1 MPFGERNLG
10 TAKEIGIMNNKVLI
24 AVSGEGI
31 LRRCSLMRKVLKAG
45 NSCIFLCLY
54 IIQSFLSL
62 HPFYYLVNYMCH
74 WVYVRSLADINFL
87 LNQGNVS
94 TKPFLKECIIKTIKW
109 KHKVRPCQKTGC
121 LHTVNIL
128 CTQLMSFVPRLIMHL
143 YLYEHAEQF
152 VPSSI
157 HRMDIAVLV

>member
-62 HPFYYLVNYMCH
+62 HPFYDLVNYICH
-74 WVYVRSLADINFL
+74 SVYVLTLADINFL

-94 TKPFLKECIIKTIKW
+94 AKPFLKECIIKTIK
-109 KHKVRPCQKTGC
+109 
-121 LHTVNIL
+121 
-128 CTQLMSFVPRLIMHL
+128 
-143 YLYEHAEQF
+143 
-152 VPSSI
+152 
-157 HRMDIAVLV
+157 